1 MNVIKSNKDFKEV
14 ELSLSLFHSF
24 DFFELVK
31 ELSSRT
37 VWILQT
43 NYIKSQGRSDF
54 LIQKQ
59 TKVGWLKKNRIPL
72 R

>member
-1 MNVIKSNKDFKEV
+1 MSVNANEKILRLKVSIDDVSKSTKPLLRMNVIKSNKDFKEV

-37 VWILQT
+37 V
-43 NYIKSQGRSDF
+43 
-54 LIQKQ
+54 
-59 TKVGWLKKNRIPL
+59 
-72 R
+72 